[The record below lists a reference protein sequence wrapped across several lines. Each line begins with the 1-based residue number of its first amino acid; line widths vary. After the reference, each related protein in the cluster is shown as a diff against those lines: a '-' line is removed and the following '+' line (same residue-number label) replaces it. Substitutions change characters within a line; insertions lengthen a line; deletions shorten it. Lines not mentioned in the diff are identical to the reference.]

1 MKNNLLNIEN
11 LKSDMDVLQDKVAD
25 LIQSS
30 YWLLEDHFEDEILE
44 SKDDAMNHAFAYVE
58 QRIRLN
64 QSVTLLQTYKKE
76 MDEIISELDSE
87 VSMLKKEGE
96 VK

>member
-1 MKNNLLNIEN
+1 MKNNLLNIET

-30 YWLLEDHFEDEILE
+30 YWLLEDHFEDERLE

-64 QSVTLLQTYKKE
+64 QLVTLLQTYKKE

-96 VK
+96 AK

>member
-1 MKNNLLNIEN
+1 MKLFNIEN
-11 LKSDMDVLQDKVAD
+11 LKADMDVLQDKMED

-30 YWLLEDHFEDEILE
+30 YWFLEDYFEDERLE

-58 QRIRLN
+58 QKIKLN

-76 MDEIISELDSE
+76 MDSMLLELDKE
-87 VSMLKKEGE
+87 IQEIKKADTDGNQ
-96 VK
+96 

>member
-1 MKNNLLNIEN
+1 MKLFEIEN
-11 LKSDMDVLQDKVAD
+11 LKADMDVLQDRMDD

-30 YWLLEDHFEDEILE
+30 YWFLEDFFEDERLE

-58 QRIRLN
+58 QKIRLN

-76 MDEIISELDSE
+76 MD
-87 VSMLKKEGE
+87 SMLLKLDEEIGKLKAGDTNA
-96 VK
+96 